1 MKNVLIGVTIAIVVI
16 ALIVFIYIKMKAV
29 TERAATISEDVI
41 ARYVGLLQ
49 SGRYEEAYDT
59 CLSENFRKKTS
70 KAQFVTAHKA
80 RVDKFG
86 ALQGWK
92 ETDYQHEA
100 NLFTSESLIGINGIL
115 SYANREVFV
124 LYKVDSAIQPY
135 LIMEI
140 AGSIGTSTSLSQGS
154 W

>member
-1 MKNVLIGVTIAIVVI
+1 MKNVLIGVAVAIAVI
-16 ALIVFIYIKMKAV
+16 ALIVFIYVKMKAV
-29 TERAATISEDVI
+29 TERAAAISEDVI

-49 SGRYEEAYDT
+49 SRKYEEAYDT
-59 CLSENFRKKTS
+59 CLSDGFKKKWP
-70 KAQFVTAHKA
+70 KAEFVAAHQA
-80 RVDKFG
+80 RVDEFG

-92 ETDYQHEA
+92 ENDYQHEA
-100 NLFTSESLIGINGIL
+100 NLFTSESLIGFNGIL

-140 AGSIGTSTSLSQGS
+140 AGSIGTSTSLSQGI